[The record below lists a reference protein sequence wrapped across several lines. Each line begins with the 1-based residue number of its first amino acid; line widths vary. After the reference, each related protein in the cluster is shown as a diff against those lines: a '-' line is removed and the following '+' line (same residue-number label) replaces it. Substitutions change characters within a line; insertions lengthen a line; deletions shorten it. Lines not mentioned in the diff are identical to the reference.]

1 MAKVTQAFFTTDATG
16 TLPGFGTISR
26 RSSGASIVSL
36 KSGGN
41 PAPARD
47 TPAERAGFAAAR
59 AAWLAI
65 PPTRYRAPSGWRYAR
80 FPRWADFARDWYAV
94 NGSWVH

>member
-1 MAKVTQAFFTTDATG
+1 MAKVTQAFFSTDATG
-16 TLPGFGTISR
+16 TLPGFGTVSR
-26 RSSGASIVSL
+26 RQGGTSTVSL
-36 KSGGN
+36 NSGGN

-47 TPAERAGFAAAR
+47 TPEERAGFAAAR

-65 PPTRYRAPSGWRYAR
+65 EPTRIRATYGYRWVRI
-80 FPRWADFARDWYAV
+80 PRWPDFARDWYAV